1 MVAALAAW
9 TLAAVLVGA
18 VVLKLR
24 DPAAGEAAL
33 ATYGLRRAGARRAV
47 WGAVIAVEL
56 ALAVGLALGSAVAA
70 YLAAVLFAGFALAL
84 GLALARGRRGEPC
97 GCLGGRSRIGPF
109 ALLRAVALAG
119 ACAAVPALHGV
130 GEIAALAIALL
141 ALAWELGEL
150 RPRRVPRGAL
160 EIPDEGPEVG
170 SRGELLSAVDAPPS
184 ARLALAVFTSE
195 GCEMCRTLEPA
206 VEHFARDPLVALR
219 RFDERRDA
227 AAWRALDVPGSP
239 YAVALGLDGTVL
251 AKGTFNSLGQL
262 ESVLATAE
270 RRERPRPEADAA
282 PRRAG
287 VGGTS
292 RRGLLARGGEA
303 VVGLAAGRLVAA
315 AIKPG
320 DAEAYHFCG
329 HTFTTASCPHPTGLP
344 RIDAHGYPLRA
355 RDGRPIDDLGRLI
368 DRHGR
373 PVDERGHALRDP
385 DGHRLPS
392 APRSKI
398 CVRAGRDR
406 HFRTWIDGSWYR
418 CCGGH
423 VRRLMDCCSYH
434 SNRINGDSA
443 LTGYCYSGRKVFCTM
458 YYDTHVPC

>member
-392 APRSKI
+392 APRTKI

>member
-303 VVGLAAGRLVAA
+303 VVGIAAGRLVAA

-392 APRSKI
+392 APRTKI

>member
-1 MVAALAAW
+1 
-9 TLAAVLVGA
+9 
-18 VVLKLR
+18 VLKLR